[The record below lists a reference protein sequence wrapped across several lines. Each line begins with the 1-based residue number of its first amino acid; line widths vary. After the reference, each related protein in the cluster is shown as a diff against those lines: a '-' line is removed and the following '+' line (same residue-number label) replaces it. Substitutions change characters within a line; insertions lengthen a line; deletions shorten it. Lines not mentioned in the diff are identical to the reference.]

1 MIQNRKH
8 TLIFLKEFSK
18 VPVVHIDVEIDA
30 TPLQKIREKTQYT
43 YMSIM
48 SYCFYKVLKKYTKET
63 GKFFKESFLY
73 PRIVSCRDITI
84 KGNIDVQD
92 KNGRFVG
99 NFLLTS
105 QDLSNIKIINDK
117 INNSSRI
124 PNKNIELLNRLPY
137 KIGRFI
143 FHHFVNHK
151 YFRSKL
157 VGTYSI
163 NSIGKFKVDG
173 IYPIIGTSINLSY
186 GRINKQN
193 RMKLILSFDH
203 RIIDGGIAAQI
214 LQEIQSIIKE
224 INLNECY

>member
-1 MIQNRKH
+1 MVKNRKH

-30 TPLQKIREKTQYT
+30 TPLQKIHEKYQYT

-48 SYCFYKVLKKYTKET
+48 SYCFYNVLKKYTEET
-63 GKFFKESFLY
+63 GKFCKESFINF
-73 PRIVSCRDITI
+73 RFVNCKDITL

-92 KNGRFVG
+92 KSERFVG

-105 QDLSNIKIINDK
+105 QELLSIERINDK
-117 INNSSRI
+117 INTSSKI
-124 PNKNIELLNRLPY
+124 PNRNIELLNRLPY
-137 KIGRFI
+137 KIGRFL
-143 FHHFVNHK
+143 FHHFVNHE

-163 NSIGKFKVDG
+163 NSIGKFNVDA
-173 IYPIIGTSINLSY
+173 IYPIIGASINLSY

-193 RMKLILSFDH
+193 RMRLVLSFDH
-203 RIIDGGIAAQI
+203 RIIDGGIASQI
-214 LQEIQSIIKE
+214 LEEIQSIIKE
-224 INLNECY
+224 ININECY